1 MKTKMDRT
9 NNERKNI
16 NYECNEKKIKSK
28 KRMKKIKIIIK
39 KISIIFAIIS
49 YHISMFF
56 SGFYEVKDFLVVNL
70 LVIEFAFCM
79 V

>member
-1 MKTKMDRT
+1 MYRT

-39 KISIIFAIIS
+39 KIKIFKRIKMES
-49 YHISMFF
+49 LKRM
-56 SGFYEVKDFLVVNL
+56 EK
-70 LVIEFAFCM
+70 M
-79 V
+79 